1 MSVILKNIKKEYS
14 NIKDKTIILD
24 DICLSVK
31 DGDIVSILGHSGV
44 GKSTLLGILS
54 GVLYPD
60 NGEVFI
66 DDELLISS
74 NGPMIRKQK
83 IGVLFQK
90 NNLLPEFNII
100 DNLLLPLII
109 NDIDYN
115 KAKDRAKEILS
126 LLDMEQFKYRYPNQI
141 SIGEYQRISLLRAIV
156 NNPKVVIADEP
167 TANLDEN
174 NCEQLLNLI
183 VKLNRE
189 LGITFIIATHDN
201 RFIDVSAKSYTLFN
215 GDLIINEWE
224 LHKGC

>member
-115 KAKDRAKEILS
+115 KAKNRAKEILS

-224 LHKGC
+224 LYKGC

>member
-1 MSVILKNIKKEYS
+1 MSVVLKNIKKEYS
-14 NIKDKTIILD
+14 NAKDRTVILD
-24 DICLSVK
+24 DVCFSVK

-54 GVLYPD
+54 GVLCPD

-66 DDELLISS
+66 DDELLLSS
-74 NGPMIRKQK
+74 NGPAIRRKK
-83 IGVLFQK
+83 IGVLFQE
-90 NNLLPEFNII
+90 NNLLPEFNIL
-100 DNLLLPLII
+100 DNILLPLII
-109 NDIDYN
+109 NDTDYN
-115 KAKDRAKEILS
+115 KAKNRAKEILS

-141 SIGEYQRISLLRAIV
+141 SVGEYQRISLLRAIV

-189 LGITFIIATHDN
+189 LGITFIIATHDS
-201 RFIDVSAKSYTLFN
+201 RFASVSTKTYTLFN
-215 GDLIINEWE
+215 GDLIINE
-224 LHKGC
+224 

>member
-115 KAKDRAKEILS
+115 KAKNRAKEILS

-215 GDLIINEWE
+215 GDLIINE
-224 LHKGC
+224 

>member
-14 NIKDKTIILD
+14 NNKDKTIILD

-115 KAKDRAKEILS
+115 KAKNRAKEILS

-215 GDLIINEWE
+215 GDLIINE
-224 LHKGC
+224 

>member
-14 NIKDKTIILD
+14 NNKDKTIILD

-215 GDLIINEWE
+215 GDLIINE
-224 LHKGC
+224 